1 MNYRKKELEGY
12 VNDKQMK
19 HISSYLEESNV
30 CERIKGDERNNSEN
44 FENSENLESF
54 DDVINEKN
62 CLIEELKSCLK
73 IMQGKFDEEVRRY
86 SIEVFII
93 LMFNPSS

>member
-30 CERIKGDERNNSEN
+30 CERKNGDEEIDSEN
-44 FENSENLESF
+44 SKKLESF
-54 DDVINEKN
+54 DDIINEKN
-62 CLIEELKSCLK
+62 CLIEELKSCLEM
-73 IMQGKFDEEVRRY
+73 MQGKFDEEVNRY
-86 SIEVFII
+86 SSEVFII
-93 LMFNPSS
+93 LIFNPSS